1 MEVAMAKLKVAFY
14 WAASCGG
21 CEIAQLQI
29 GDKLLK
35 LAEAADIVFWP
46 VAIDVKYKD
55 VEAMPD
61 KSIDACLFNGA
72 IRNSEQEHIAKM
84 LREKSNVMIAYGACA
99 YEGGIPGLA
108 NLFNRQ
114 MIFDRAYIETE
125 STDNK
130 DKTFPQTSY
139 QVPEGELHLP
149 EFYNTVKTL
158 RQTIDVDYIIPGCPP
173 EEKTTWLALEALIE
187 GKLPPKGT
195 VISHS
200 AKAVCDD
207 CDLKRDV
214 KKITKIYRPFEIIP
228 EPEIC
233 LLEQGLLC
241 QGIATRGGCGAP
253 CTQAN
258 MPCTGCYGPVE
269 GVIDQGTHFLSAL
282 ASVIDSNDPEEI
294 QRIVDDVLD
303 PVGTFYRYS
312 LPDSLL
318 RGASIK

>member
-1 MEVAMAKLKVAFY
+1 MGKLKVALY

-29 GDKLLK
+29 GDKILK

-46 VAIDVKYKD
+46 VALDVKYKD

-72 IRNSEQEHIAKM
+72 IRNSEQEHMARM
-84 LREKSNVMIAYGACA
+84 LREKSKIMIAYGSCA
-99 YEGGIPGLA
+99 YEGCIPGLA
-108 NLFNRQ
+108 NLFNRK
-114 MIFDRAYIETE
+114 MIFDRAYLETE

-130 DKTFPQTSY
+130 EKILPQTSCK
-139 QVPEGELHLP
+139 VPEGELTIP
-149 EFYNTVKTL
+149 EFYDTVRTL
-158 RQTIDVDYIIPGCPP
+158 RQTVAVDYIVPGCPP
-173 EEKTTWLALEALIE
+173 EERTTWLALEALIE

-207 CDLKRDV
+207 CPRKRDV
-214 KKITKIYRPFEIIP
+214 KKIKKIYRNYEIIP
-228 EPEIC
+228 DPEIC

-253 CTQAN
+253 CPQAN

-269 GVIDQGTHFLSAL
+269 GVIDQGAHFLSAL

-294 QRIVDDVLD
+294 RKIVDDIPD
-303 PVGTFYRYS
+303 PVGSFYRYS

-318 RGASIK
+318 RGARVK

>member
-1 MEVAMAKLKVAFY
+1 MAKLKVALY

-21 CEIAQLQI
+21 CDIALLQI
-29 GDKLLK
+29 GEKLLK

-46 VAIDVKYKD
+46 IAIDAKYKD
-55 VEAMPD
+55 VEAMPN

-72 IRNSEQEHIAKM
+72 IRTSEQEHIAKL
-84 LREKSNVMIAYGACA
+84 LREKSKIMIAYGACA
-99 YEGGIPGLA
+99 YGGGIPGLA

-130 DKTFPQTSY
+130 DKIFPQTSV
-139 QVPEGELHLP
+139 QVPEGELTLP

-158 RQTIDVDYIIPGCPP
+158 RQTVDVDYIVPGCPP

-200 AKAVCDD
+200 VRAVCDE
-207 CDLKRDV
+207 CPLKRDV
-214 KKITKIYRPFEIIP
+214 KKIKKIYRPFEIIP

-241 QGIATRGGCGAP
+241 QGISTRGGCGAP
-253 CTQAN
+253 CPQAN

-269 GVIDQGTHFLSAL
+269 GVIDQGAHFLSAL

-294 QRIVDDVLD
+294 QRIIDDIPD
-303 PVGTFYRYS
+303 AAGTFYRYS

-318 RGASIK
+318 KGAIIK

>member
-1 MEVAMAKLKVAFY
+1 MSKLKLALY

-35 LAEAADIVFWP
+35 LVEVADIVFWP

-55 VEAMPD
+55 VQAMPD
-61 KSIDACLFNGA
+61 KSIDVCLFNGG

-84 LREKSNVMIAYGACA
+84 LRDKSKVLIAYGACS
-99 YEGGIPGLA
+99 YNGGIPGLA
-108 NLFNRQ
+108 NLFNRDL
-114 MIFDRAYIETE
+114 IFNRVYIETQ

-130 DKTFPQTSY
+130 DKIFPQPNY
-139 QVPEGELHLP
+139 KVPEGELNIP
-149 EFYNTVKTL
+149 VFYDTVRSL
-158 RQTIDVDYIIPGCPP
+158 RQVVDVDYVIPGCPP
-173 EEKTTWLALEALIE
+173 EEQTTWLALQTLID

-195 VISHS
+195 VITSN

-207 CDLKRDV
+207 CQRKKDV
-214 KKITKIYRPFEIIP
+214 KKVKQFYRNYAKIP

-233 LLEQGLLC
+233 LLEQGFLC
-241 QGIATRGGCGAP
+241 AGMATRGGCGAP
-253 CTQAN
+253 CPQAN

-269 GVIDQGTHFLSAL
+269 NVVDQGAHFLSAV
-282 ASVIDSNDPEEI
+282 ASIIDSTDPEEI
-294 QRIVDDVLD
+294 EKIIEGIPD

-312 LPDSLL
+312 LPESLL
-318 RGASIK
+318 RRARIQ

>member
-1 MEVAMAKLKVAFY
+1 MAKLKVALY

-29 GDKLLK
+29 GDKILK
-35 LAEAADIVFWP
+35 LTEAADIVFWP

-72 IRNSEQEHIAKM
+72 IRNSEQEHMARM
-84 LREKSNVMIAYGACA
+84 LREKSKIMIAYGSCA
-99 YEGGIPGLA
+99 YEGCIPGLA

-114 MIFDRAYIETE
+114 MIFDRAYLETE
-125 STDNK
+125 TIDNK
-130 DKTFPQTSY
+130 EKIIPQTRY
-139 QVPEGELHLP
+139 KVPEGELTIP
-149 EFYNTVKTL
+149 EFWDTVKSL
-158 RQTIDVDYIIPGCPP
+158 RQTVDVDYIVPGCPP

-200 AKAVCDD
+200 VKAVCDD
-207 CDLKRDV
+207 CPRKRDV
-214 KKITKIYRPFEIIP
+214 KKIKKIYRNFEIIP

-253 CTQAN
+253 CPQAN

-269 GVIDQGTHFLSAL
+269 GAIDQGAHFLSAL

-294 QRIVDDVLD
+294 RRIVDEIPD
-303 PVGTFYRYS
+303 PVGSFYRYS

-318 RGASIK
+318 GGARIK

>member
-1 MEVAMAKLKVAFY
+1 MAKLKVALY

-29 GDKLLK
+29 GVKLLQ

-99 YEGGIPGLA
+99 YQGGIPGLA

-130 DKTFPQTSY
+130 DKIFPQTSH
-139 QVPEGELHLP
+139 QVPEGELTLP

-200 AKAVCDD
+200 SKAVCDD
-207 CDLKRDV
+207 CDRKQDV

-228 EPEIC
+228 EPETC

-241 QGIATRGGCGAP
+241 QGIATRGGCDAP
-253 CTQAN
+253 CPQAN

-269 GVIDQGTHFLSAL
+269 GVIDQGAHFLSAL

-294 QRIVDDVLD
+294 QRIVGDVLD
-303 PVGTFYRYS
+303 PAGSFYRYS

-318 RGASIK
+318 RGARIE